1 MPDGSV
7 SPPPS
12 PPLQIS
18 SGTAGGTPQS
28 DPLRDVIAKLSQVVS
43 QGQLALADPTLAR
56 TVGKLVE
63 QSNEPERLEQGSFRT
78 GVAYAVQ
85 DLEKLPAISV
95 TMPAA
100 LRAEMTELAATSP
113 GLQNERMQALV
124 AKTPEL
130 TERGLIEDIRRAAY
144 QTARSGAE
152 QDTPELRTRIEA
164 LEKRAGVTPAAP
176 SVNSTEPPPH
186 PGPDKVTSAGPDRPA
201 NETPTTVQPQPAKPE
216 AGTPAK
222 AADAPS
228 SKEKVIATPSPGSGQ
243 TSVAPSTEPTTPAAK
258 AAVEPAAQT
267 NGASK
272 ASEIAANQSQS
283 AGRVVV
289 GPGQTSAEQLAE
301 AAGVLAGAA
310 TSIAQAATAAA
321 KAPNQPRRQTVGE
334 GIMALM
340 RKPQP
345 STPPPWSAA
354 APPVG
359 PRLAQME
366 QQVGDTKMER
376 LVQAAEKSGASLN
389 AALDQFTS
397 GPARGV
403 LAKLENAAAK
413 DAGGMPAVI
422 AGMKPDGPYAAERA
436 EFIGALRN
444 PAIADPYNTVINRA
458 AKHAEARVAVE
469 DTLRK
474 RGLDPAVLGDRLEK
488 KDAELA
494 GKAANIPGREPGKN
508 ALEEMAQ
515 KLADL
520 LKKAVEKV
528 GQVIDKVAGAGVQA
542 QTRPGPSPSPGM

>member
-12 PPLQIS
+12 PPLQAS
-18 SGTAGGTPQS
+18 SGTAGEASQS

-43 QGQLALADPTLAR
+43 QGQLALADPALAR

-63 QSNEPERLEQGSFRT
+63 QSNDPGRLEQGSFRT

-144 QTARSGAE
+144 QTARSGPE

-164 LEKRAGVTPAAP
+164 LETRAGITPATP
-176 SVNSTEPPPH
+176 SVTSTEPPPH
-186 PGPDKVTSAGPDRPA
+186 PGPDNAASAGPDRPTG
-201 NETPTTVQPQPAKPE
+201 ETPTTTQPQPAKP
-216 AGTPAK
+216 GPGGPTK

-228 SKEKVIATPSPGSGQ
+228 SGEKVIATPSPGSGQ
-243 TSVAPSTEPTTPAAK
+243 TVVAPSAEPTAPAAK
-258 AAVEPAAQT
+258 AAPEPAAQT
-267 NGASK
+267 IGASK
-272 ASEIAANQSQS
+272 APEVSVAQNQS
-283 AGRVVV
+283 AGKAVV
-289 GPGQTSAEQLAE
+289 GAGQTSAEQLAE

-310 TSIAQAATAAA
+310 TSIAQAASAAA

-334 GIMALM
+334 SILASM

-345 STPPPWSAA
+345 ATPPPWSAA
-354 APPVG
+354 QPPVG

-376 LVQAAEKSGASLN
+376 LVQAAEKSGVSLN
-389 AALDQFTS
+389 AALDQFTT
-397 GPARGV
+397 GPGRGV
-403 LAKLENAAAK
+403 MARLENAAAK
-413 DAGGMPAVI
+413 DPGGMPAVI

-436 EFIGALRN
+436 EFNAALRD
-444 PAIADPYNTVINRA
+444 PAIAGPYNVVTSQA

-494 GKAANIPGREPGKN
+494 DKAASIPGREPGKN

-515 KLADL
+515 KLAEL
-520 LKKAVEKV
+520 LQKAMEKV
-528 GQVIDKVAGAGVQA
+528 GQVIDRAAGVGVQA

>member
-12 PPLQIS
+12 LQAS

-28 DPLRDVIAKLSQVVS
+28 DPVRDVIAKLSQVVS
-43 QGQLALADPTLAR
+43 QGQLALADPTLAKK
-56 TVGKLVE
+56 VGKLVE
-63 QSNEPERLEQGSFRT
+63 QSNDPGRLEHGSFRT

-100 LRAEMTELAATSP
+100 LRAEMAELAATSP

-144 QTARSGAE
+144 QTARSGSE

-164 LEKRAGVTPAAP
+164 LETRAGITPAAP
-176 SVNSTEPPPH
+176 SVTNAEPPPH
-186 PGPDKVTSAGPDRPA
+186 PGPDKVTSTGPDRPA
-201 NETPTTVQPQPAKPE
+201 GETPTAAQPQPAKLE
-216 AGTPAK
+216 AATPTKVAY
-222 AADAPS
+222 APS
-228 SKEKVIATPSPGSGQ
+228 SEEKVIATPSPGSGQ
-243 TSVAPSTEPTTPAAK
+243 AAVAPSPDSTAPADK
-258 AAVEPAAQT
+258 AAVDPAAQA

-272 ASEIAANQSQS
+272 TADVSANQSQS
-283 AGRVVV
+283 AGKVVV
-289 GPGQTSAEQLAE
+289 GSGQTSAEQLAE

-310 TSIAQAATAAA
+310 TSIARAATVAA
-321 KAPNQPRRQTVGE
+321 KAPDQPRRQTVGE
-334 GIMALM
+334 SIMASM

-354 APPVG
+354 QPPVG

-389 AALDQFTS
+389 ATMEQFTT
-397 GPARGV
+397 GPGRGV
-403 LAKLENAAAK
+403 MAKLENAAAK
-413 DAGGMPAVI
+413 DPGGMPAVI

-436 EFIGALRN
+436 EFNAALRD
-444 PAIADPYNTVINRA
+444 PAIAGPYNTVTSQA

-494 GKAANIPGREPGKN
+494 GKAASIPGREPGKN

-520 LKKAVEKV
+520 LQKAMEKV
-528 GQVIDKVAGAGVQA
+528 GQVIDRAAGAGVQA
-542 QTRPGPSPSPGM
+542 QTRPGPSPGMGM

>member
-7 SPPPS
+7 SPPP
-12 PPLQIS
+12 PPSLQSS
-18 SGTAGGTPQS
+18 SGTAEETPQG
-28 DPLRDVIAKLSQVVS
+28 DPLRDVIAKLSQLVS
-43 QGQLALADPTLAR
+43 TGQLALADPPLAK

-63 QSNEPERLEQGSFRT
+63 QSNDAGRLEQGSFRT
-78 GVAYAVQ
+78 GLAYAVQ
-85 DLEKLPAISV
+85 DLEKLPAITV
-95 TMPAA
+95 TMPPA

-113 GLQNERMQALV
+113 GLQNERMQTLV

-144 QTARSGAE
+144 QTARAGAG

-164 LEKRAGVTPAAP
+164 LEKRAGITPAAP
-176 SVNSTEPPPH
+176 SAASSEPPPH
-186 PGPDKVTSAGPDRPA
+186 PGPDKVTPAGPDRPTS
-201 NETPTTVQPQPAKPE
+201 ETPTTVQAQ
-216 AGTPAK
+216 PAK

-228 SKEKVIATPSPGSGQ
+228 SKEKVVATPSPGSGQ
-243 TSVAPSTEPTTPAAK
+243 TLAASPAEPTAPAAK

-267 NGASK
+267 NGAAK
-272 ASEIAANQSQS
+272 TPEISANQSQA
-283 AGRVVV
+283 AGGVVV
-289 GPGQTSAEQLAE
+289 SSGQTSAQQLAE

-321 KAPNQPRRQTVGE
+321 KTPNQPRRQTVGE
-334 GIMALM
+334 SIMASM

-345 STPPPWSAA
+345 SSPPPWSAA
-354 APPVG
+354 VPAVG

-366 QQVGDTKMER
+366 QQVGDAKMER
-376 LVQAAEKSGASLN
+376 LVQAAEKSGASLK
-389 AALDQFTS
+389 AAMDQFTS

-413 DAGGMPAVI
+413 DPGGMPAVI

-444 PAIADPYNTVINRA
+444 PAIADPYNTVVNRA
-458 AKHAEARVAVE
+458 AKHAEARAAVE

-494 GKAANIPGREPGKN
+494 EKATNIPGREPGKN

-520 LKKAVEKV
+520 LKKAMEKV
-528 GQVIDKVAGAGVQA
+528 GQAIDKVAGAGVQA
-542 QTRPGPSPSPGM
+542 QARPSPSPGAGM

>member
-1 MPDGSV
+1 MPDGSA

-12 PPLQIS
+12 LPLQAS
-18 SGTAGGTPQS
+18 SGTTGEAPQG
-28 DPLRDVIAKLSQVVS
+28 DPLRDVIAKLNQVVS
-43 QGQLALADPTLAR
+43 QGQLALADPALAR

-63 QSNEPERLEQGSFRT
+63 QSNDPGHLEHGSFRT

-85 DLEKLPAISV
+85 DLEKLPTISV

-130 TERGLIEDIRRAAY
+130 TERGLIEDIRRAAH
-144 QTARSGAE
+144 QTARSGPE

-164 LEKRAGVTPAAP
+164 LEARAGITPAAP
-176 SVNSTEPPPH
+176 SVTSNEPPPH
-186 PGPDKVTSAGPDRPA
+186 PGPDKVASAGPDRPTG
-201 NETPTTVQPQPAKPE
+201 ETPTTTQPQPAKPE
-216 AGTPAK
+216 SGSPAK

-228 SKEKVIATPSPGSGQ
+228 SEEKVIATPSPGSGQ
-243 TSVAPSTEPTTPAAK
+243 TVVAPPAEPTAPAAK
-258 AAVEPAAQT
+258 AASEPAAQT
-267 NGASK
+267 IGASK
-272 ASEIAANQSQS
+272 APEASVTQSQS
-283 AGRVVV
+283 AGKVVV
-289 GPGQTSAEQLAE
+289 GAGQTSAEQLAE

-310 TSIAQAATAAA
+310 TSIAQAASAAA
-321 KAPNQPRRQTVGE
+321 KAPAQPRRQTVGE
-334 GIMALM
+334 SILTSM

-345 STPPPWSAA
+345 TTPPPWSAA
-354 APPVG
+354 QPPVG

-366 QQVGDTKMER
+366 QQVGDNRMER
-376 LVQAAEKSGASLN
+376 LVQAAEKSGVSLN
-389 AALDQFTS
+389 AALDQFTT
-397 GPARGV
+397 GPGRGV
-403 LAKLENAAAK
+403 MARLESAAAK
-413 DAGGMPAVI
+413 DPGGMPAVI

-436 EFIGALRN
+436 EFNAALRD
-444 PAIADPYNTVINRA
+444 PAIAGPYNVVTSQA

-474 RGLDPAVLGDRLEK
+474 RGLDPTVLGDRLEK

-494 GKAANIPGREPGKN
+494 DKAASIPGRESGKN

-515 KLADL
+515 KLAEL
-520 LKKAVEKV
+520 LQKAMEKV
-528 GQVIDKVAGAGVQA
+528 GQVIDRAAGAGVQA

>member
-12 PPLQIS
+12 PPLQAS

-28 DPLRDVIAKLSQVVS
+28 DPLRDVIAKLNQVVS
-43 QGQLALADPTLAR
+43 QGQLALADPALAR

-63 QSNEPERLEQGSFRT
+63 QSNDPGRLEHGSFRT

-95 TMPAA
+95 TMPSA

-130 TERGLIEDIRRAAY
+130 MERGLIEDIRRAAY
-144 QTARSGAE
+144 QTARSGPE

-164 LEKRAGVTPAAP
+164 LETRAGITPAAP
-176 SVNSTEPPPH
+176 SVTNAEPPPH
-186 PGPDKVTSAGPDRPA
+186 PGPDKVASAGPDRPTG
-201 NETPTTVQPQPAKPE
+201 ETPTITQPQPAKPE
-216 AGTPAK
+216 SGGSTK
-222 AADAPS
+222 VADAPS
-228 SKEKVIATPSPGSGQ
+228 SGEKVIATPSPGSGQ
-243 TSVAPSTEPTTPAAK
+243 TVVAPSAKPTAPAAK
-258 AAVEPAAQT
+258 AAPEPAAQT
-267 NGASK
+267 ISASK
-272 ASEIAANQSQS
+272 APEVSVTQNQS
-283 AGRVVV
+283 AGKVVV
-289 GPGQTSAEQLAE
+289 GAGQTSAEQLAE

-310 TSIAQAATAAA
+310 TSIAQAASAAA

-334 GIMALM
+334 SILASM

-345 STPPPWSAA
+345 ATPPPWSAA
-354 APPVG
+354 QPPVG

-366 QQVGDTKMER
+366 QQVGDTRMER
-376 LVQAAEKSGASLN
+376 LVQAAEKSGVSLN
-389 AALDQFTS
+389 AAMDQFTT
-397 GPARGV
+397 GPGRGV
-403 LAKLENAAAK
+403 MARLENAAAK
-413 DAGGMPAVI
+413 DPGGMPAVI

-436 EFIGALRN
+436 EFNAALRD
-444 PAIADPYNTVINRA
+444 PAITGPYNVVTSQA

-494 GKAANIPGREPGKN
+494 DKAASIPGREPGKN

-515 KLADL
+515 KLAEL
-520 LKKAVEKV
+520 LQKAMEKV
-528 GQVIDKVAGAGVQA
+528 GQVIDRAAGTGVQA

>member
-1 MPDGSV
+1 MPDGSA
-7 SPPPS
+7 SPSPS
-12 PPLQIS
+12 PPLQAS
-18 SGTAGGTPQS
+18 SGTADGAPQS
-28 DPLRDVIAKLSQVVS
+28 DPLRDVIAKLNQVVS
-43 QGQLALADPTLAR
+43 QGQLALADPTLAK

-63 QSNEPERLEQGSFRT
+63 QSNDPGRLEHGSFRT

-144 QTARSGAE
+144 QTARSGPE

-164 LEKRAGVTPAAP
+164 LETRAGITPAAP
-176 SVNSTEPPPH
+176 SVTNAEPPPH
-186 PGPDKVTSAGPDRPA
+186 PGPDKVASAGPDRPTG
-201 NETPTTVQPQPAKPE
+201 ETPTAAQPQPAKPE
-216 AGTPAK
+216 AGGSTK

-228 SKEKVIATPSPGSGQ
+228 SEEKVIATPSPGSGQ
-243 TSVAPSTEPTTPAAK
+243 AMVAPPAEPTVPAAK
-258 AAVEPAAQT
+258 ANPEPAVQT
-267 NGASK
+267 IGASK
-272 ASEIAANQSQS
+272 ASDASVTQNQS
-283 AGRVVV
+283 AGKVVV
-289 GPGQTSAEQLAE
+289 GAGQTSAEQLAE

-310 TSIAQAATAAA
+310 TSIAQAAGAAA

-334 GIMALM
+334 SILASM

-345 STPPPWSAA
+345 ATPPPWSAA
-354 APPVG
+354 QPPVG

-366 QQVGDTKMER
+366 QQAGDTRMER
-376 LVQAAEKSGASLN
+376 LVQAAEKSGVSLN
-389 AALDQFTS
+389 AALDQFTT
-397 GPARGV
+397 GPGRGV
-403 LAKLENAAAK
+403 MARLENAAAK
-413 DAGGMPAVI
+413 DPGGMPAVI

-436 EFIGALRN
+436 EFNAALRD
-444 PAIADPYNTVINRA
+444 PAIAGPYNVVTSQA

-494 GKAANIPGREPGKN
+494 GKAASIPGREPGKN

-515 KLADL
+515 KLAEL
-520 LKKAVEKV
+520 LQKAMEKV